1 MLLCEPKTH
10 VDSRGESMRIS
21 CGQLKGRKVAPQKIC
36 LKKDGSRR
44 LRPTSSKVREAIF
57 DILRNYI
64 DGAVFV
70 DLYAGTGAVGFEGLS
85 RGARSVYFI
94 EEDRVRSKTIE
105 DFIKKA
111 GLGDRAYVYSEKA
124 QDFLT
129 GASRSGISV
138 DIIFADP
145 PYASDEIERILPLID
160 TYDVLRKGGCL
171 IVEHSS
177 RASVPYDFES
187 LARIKNYR
195 YGDTML
201 TLYRKEP

>member
-1 MLLCEPKTH
+1 
-10 VDSRGESMRIS
+10 MRIS
-21 CGQLKGRKVAPQKIC
+21 GGQLKGRKVAPQKIFI
-36 LKKDGSRR
+36 KKDSGGR

-64 DGAVFV
+64 DGAAFV
-70 DLYAGTGAVGFEGLS
+70 DLYAGTGAVGFEALS
-85 RGARSVYFI
+85 RGARSVYFV
-94 EEDRVRSKTIE
+94 EEDRVHSETIE
-105 DFIKKA
+105 DFRKKA
-111 GLGDRAYVYSEKA
+111 GLGDMAYVYREKA

-129 GASRSGISV
+129 RASRLGISF

-160 TYDVLRKGGCL
+160 KYDVLRKGGCL
-171 IVEHSS
+171 IVEYSS